1 MGFGRTYPIWNK
13 VEACI
18 YKSSKDWGAREN
30 CNVEVRVGTSANN
43 SHSFLIHRTTRREH
57 DDGRVEFRFFVDN
70 VLIKQ
75 AILKGEILEVHSRFD
90 YIETKP
96 TVPACPN
103 CGYGGYYDETAKEIA
118 EFHKK
123 VKENNK

>member
-13 VEACI
+13 VQACI
-18 YKSSKDWGAREN
+18 YKSSKDWGAKEN
-30 CNVEVRVGTSANN
+30 CTVEVRVGTSSKN
-43 SHSFLIHRTTRREH
+43 SHKLLTHKTTRREH
-57 DDGRVEFRFFVDN
+57 KDGRVEFRFSVDD

-90 YIETKP
+90 YIDTKP
-96 TVPACPN
+96 TVPACPS

-118 EFHKK
+118 MFR
-123 VKENNK
+123 KEMK